1 MLALIDF
8 GNTLAD
14 ETFMRRDSERFPT
27 WTSTWLG
34 TMAKT
39 RSDWDTGRLSTDDL
53 AVLIAP
59 ELGCEAEAVR
69 EYMRHL
75 CRQIDFYAAINEAVR
90 NRRARGGRQALVTVN
105 PDLFDDVVAHYSL
118 LDSFDAVVT
127 SSSQRT
133 DDKVELCWR
142 ALRILGVD
150 GASETVLIDNLQTNV
165 DGWVT
170 AGGRGYLFID
180 DDRFAE
186 DVALGNVPGFAAGD
200 LGTPRTTRDV
210 TVRPKNSLPHD

>member
-27 WTSTWLG
+27 WTSTWLA

-39 RSDWDTGRLSTDDL
+39 RSEWDTGRLSTEDL

-59 ELGCEAEAVR
+59 ELGCAVEAVR
-69 EYMRHL
+69 EYMRDL
-75 CRQIDFYAAINEAVR
+75 CRRIDFYVEINEAVR
-90 NRRARGGRQALVTVN
+90 KRRARGGRQALVTVN

-127 SSSQRT
+127 SSSEGT
-133 DDKVELCWR
+133 DDKVTLCWR
-142 ALRILGVD
+142 ALRILGVEA
-150 GASETVLIDNLQTNV
+150 ASDTVLIDNLQTNV
-165 DGWVT
+165 DAWVT
-170 AGGRGYLFID
+170 AGGKGYLFVD
-180 DDRFAE
+180 DRRFAE
-186 DVALGNVPGFAAGD
+186 DVALGNVPGFEAGD
-200 LGTPRTTRDV
+200 LGNRRTW
-210 TVRPKNSLPHD
+210 PSM